1 MDCSFS
7 VVAVVGPGV
16 EEVVLFE
23 SDHNEREKSMW
34 QYTVAALQLLERC
47 VARADAAAV
56 TSKV

>member
-1 MDCSFS
+1 M
-7 VVAVVGPGV
+7 
-16 EEVVLFE
+16 LFE